1 MPESGV
7 MIEFLVGVDG
17 GGTATRALL
26 ADRDGAVLGRGV
38 AGPSG
43 LAHGTATAWREVRLA
58 IVRAFDSAGLRH
70 PDDWSRCALGAG
82 LAGSNH
88 APWRDAFIA
97 QNIGF
102 GQLAVDT
109 DGFTM
114 LLGAHAGRAGV
125 VVAAGTGSVA
135 EVLRADGSRGSVG
148 GWGFPVGD
156 EGSGAWLGLRAVRIA
171 QAAIDGRAPS
181 GALARKVWA
190 VCGAERDTLLA
201 WCAQAGQ
208 FAYAQLAPIVFDT
221 EARDPAAAHLLA
233 RAVAELE
240 AMAHALDPRGEL
252 PLAVSGS
259 VARRLA
265 PRLEPALRARRVEP
279 ADGPDSGALALIRR
293 AVAAASATPTSTSTT

>member
-1 MPESGV
+1 
-7 MIEFLVGVDG
+7 
-17 GGTATRALL
+17 
-26 ADRDGAVLGRGV
+26 
-38 AGPSG
+38 
-43 LAHGTATAWREVRLA
+43 
-58 IVRAFDSAGLRH
+58 
-70 PDDWSRCALGAG
+70 CALGAG

-97 QNIGF
+97 ANIGF

-109 DGFTM
+109 DGFAM
-114 LLGAHAGRAGV
+114 LLGAHAGQPGV

-171 QAAIDGRAPS
+171 QAAIDRRVPT
-181 GALARKVWA
+181 GALAKRVWA
-190 VCGAERDTLLA
+190 VCGADRETLLA
-201 WCAQAGQ
+201 WCPQAGQ

-221 EARDPAAAHLLA
+221 ETDDPAAGHLLD

-252 PLAVSGS
+252 PLVVSGS
-259 VARRLA
+259 VARSLSPRLA
-265 PRLEPALRARRVEP
+265 PALRARCVDP
-279 ADGPDSGALALIRR
+279 AAGPDAGALTLIRR
-293 AVAAASATPTSTSTT
+293 AVSAAPVNLTTTPTL